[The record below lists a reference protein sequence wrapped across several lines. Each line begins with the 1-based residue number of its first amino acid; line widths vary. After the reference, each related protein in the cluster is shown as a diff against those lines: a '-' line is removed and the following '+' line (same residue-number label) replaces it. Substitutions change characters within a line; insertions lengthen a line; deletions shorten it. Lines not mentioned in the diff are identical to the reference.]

1 MRQKPGMD
9 PEIRWLLREESGG
22 EREDE
27 GKDEDEN

>member
-1 MRQKPGMD
+1 MD